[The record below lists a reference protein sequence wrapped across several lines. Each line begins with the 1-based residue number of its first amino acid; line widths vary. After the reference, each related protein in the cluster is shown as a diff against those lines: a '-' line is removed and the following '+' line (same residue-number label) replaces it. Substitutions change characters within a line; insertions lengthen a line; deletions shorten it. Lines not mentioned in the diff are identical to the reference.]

1 MKPINQILA
10 IYQHFFLICLR
21 ELIGRDV
28 HFQTE
33 TSIDTLDYS
42 SKEINIGSKV
52 IWACT
57 GEVIRKLS
65 NDIPELESSL
75 EAMIVSSGILAIK
88 GVKSKNYNDAP
99 IEIEKIIEKLGVNF
113 DSDSYPLI
121 IVCDDPNF
129 LAADF
134 NNFLWATFTRSN
146 PSHDIY
152 GIGAKTE
159 FKHWGCSGSL
169 IIDARFKPHNAPPLL
184 EDKSVTDF
192 VDQLLKKIK

>member
-1 MKPINQILA
+1 M
-10 IYQHFFLICLR
+10 
-21 ELIGRDV
+21 EERDV

-99 IEIEKIIEKLGVNF
+99 IEIEK
-113 DSDSYPLI
+113 
-121 IVCDDPNF
+121 
-129 LAADF
+129 
-134 NNFLWATFTRSN
+134 
-146 PSHDIY
+146 
-152 GIGAKTE
+152 
-159 FKHWGCSGSL
+159 
-169 IIDARFKPHNAPPLL
+169 
-184 EDKSVTDF
+184 
-192 VDQLLKKIK
+192 